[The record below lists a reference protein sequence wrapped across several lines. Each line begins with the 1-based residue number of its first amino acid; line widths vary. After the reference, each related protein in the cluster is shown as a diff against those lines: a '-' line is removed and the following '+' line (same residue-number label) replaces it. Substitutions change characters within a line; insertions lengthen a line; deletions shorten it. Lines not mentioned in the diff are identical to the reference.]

1 MRNSTW
7 PAWWELGRRPGQ
19 EAIRGCETKQ
29 LSFASTNSN
38 WACLLVFAT
47 PIGWSCAFMADVCAC
62 FLAEFSGLMR
72 KLFRTGRLFSL
83 CVVQGFP
90 GATSLAAC
98 FSWEPAPGASYND
111 LELDASSTTNY
122 PGEKHGSSTTAN
134 AGTKSAARAVL
145 RCLSTA
151 TALER

>member
-83 CVVQGFP
+83 CVG
-90 GATSLAAC
+90 
-98 FSWEPAPGASYND
+98 
-111 LELDASSTTNY
+111 
-122 PGEKHGSSTTAN
+122 GSGVSRRDVT
-134 AGTKSAARAVL
+134 
-145 RCLSTA
+145 RCLLQLGACTRRK
-151 TALER
+151 L